1 MERIFCHDFKNISG
15 ARAMPRSL
23 LFLIEGRSR
32 VEALD
37 RRKLSWTSALSAFRG
52 SMERFLLLLLL
63 FLLLLLSLALS
74 LPLDESKIDVQPCHR
89 RSMNPRHRQT
99 KTEHLN
105 RSGYG
110 TFVRLINPIPNAT
123 QNSFTLRV
131 LSSIIHYVLIYRIC
145 VRFFYPRIKMKTNEK
160 NLIRSNQE
168 SNRYTCTLSY
178 CIPCYTLSF

>member
-1 MERIFCHDFKNISG
+1 MDQRAFCVPGIDG
-15 ARAMPRSL
+15 
-23 LFLIEGRSR
+23 
-32 VEALD
+32 
-37 RRKLSWTSALSAFRG
+37 ALSPPPPPLPPAPP
-52 SMERFLLLLLL
+52 
-63 FLLLLLSLALS
+63 LSLSLS